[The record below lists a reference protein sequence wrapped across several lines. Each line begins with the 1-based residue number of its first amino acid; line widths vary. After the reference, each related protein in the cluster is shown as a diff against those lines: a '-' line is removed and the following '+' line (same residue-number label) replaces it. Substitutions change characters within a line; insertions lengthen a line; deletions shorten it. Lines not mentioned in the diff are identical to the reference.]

1 MIESIDCARPSLRVQ
16 YDPECEIADWP
27 LPQSR
32 VVMLNPTESQLRVCR
47 KPVGGKMAVRN

>member
-47 KPVGGKMAVRN
+47 KPVGRKMAVRN